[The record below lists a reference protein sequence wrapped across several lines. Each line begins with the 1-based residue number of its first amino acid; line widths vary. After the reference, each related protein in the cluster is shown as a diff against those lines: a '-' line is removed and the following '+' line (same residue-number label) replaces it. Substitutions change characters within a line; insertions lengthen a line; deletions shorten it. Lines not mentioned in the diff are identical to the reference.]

1 MSPSACLVR
10 RTWPLSTTCTTPAMP
25 GAGRRVYWVDG
36 TMSQSW
42 NRIMWKHCLD
52 CCNPESPTFSTGP
65 AVPLHGR
72 VGMYRNPVGHTFMGP
87 DATHGVVCR
96 RGANLSHVSSTKE
109 WSGEVCAKARAGAE
123 AIHSTFMDKSY
134 FRQWKP
140 YLSQMYRVNPKSTE
154 GNTYKVLGYY
164 WANFGWGK
172 LPDGTLMWLY
182 TYKGEVTDERHKETP
197 VKVVFARNMNQDGSQ
212 PNVPMQIVP

>member
-1 MSPSACLVR
+1 MFGAQDVASVHYLYD
-10 RTWPLSTTCTTPAMP
+10 TCHAT

-65 AVPLHGR
+65 AVPLYGR

-182 TYKGEVTDERHKETP
+182 TYKGEVTDEWHKETP